1 MTGINRCSEIYL
13 LWRPPITRRGKRT
26 VKNPVY
32 SGRSDHERINK
43 KTLKGASRLLF
54 IYITLL
60 GACTAP
66 YLLRH
71 LQPKWKR
78 LQLTAHSDTSV
89 QRLKEQ
95 YPKAEVVKADMNDAA
110 DASRLLSGVTAIWHI
125 GPSLHPH
132 EFEVGYTMIDAAVA
146 ESRRQGSNFQH
157 FV

>member
-1 MTGINRCSEIYL
+1 MSR
-13 LWRPPITRRGKRT
+13 RPPITRRGKRT

-32 SGRSDHERINK
+32 SGRSDHER
-43 KTLKGASRLLF
+43 
-54 IYITLL
+54 
-60 GACTAP
+60 AP

-78 LQLTAHSDTSV
+78 LRLTAHSDTSV
-89 QRLKEQ
+89 QLLKEQ